1 MAANY
6 AVHDSPLGSVLA
18 KPQGPPLCLQ
28 AYGLCPTAPPHPP
41 STIIKKKKK
50 SAVQLILIA
59 SLNNLNV
66 EIGCQAILKPPP
78 FVLLKSKRQLS

>member
-28 AYGLCPTAPPHPP
+28 AYGLCPTAPP
-41 STIIKKKKK
+41 STIIKKK
-50 SAVQLILIA
+50 SAVQLVLIA

-66 EIGCQAILKPPP
+66 EIGCQAVVKTPP
-78 FVLLKSKRQLS
+78 LCC